1 MTEKETLKT
10 ALAELKERLTASYP
24 IARLILFG
32 SAVRGEMDEESDV
45 DVLVLTVRPLSGKEH
60 DAVSD
65 EVFAVNLRYDT
76 NISALVVDLPSWE
89 EGPLS
94 IMPLRQEVDREGV
107 EL

>member
-1 MTEKETLKT
+1 MTMNETLKA
-10 ALAELKERLTASYP
+10 ALAELKERLTTSYP
-24 IARLILFG
+24 ATRLILFG
-32 SAVRGEMDEESDV
+32 SAARGEMDEESDV
-45 DVLVLTVRPLSGKEH
+45 DVLVLTARPLNGKEH

-65 EVFAVNLRYDT
+65 EVFAINLRYDT

-94 IMPLRQEVDREGV
+94 VMPLRQEVDREGV

>member
-1 MTEKETLKT
+1 MIENETLRT
-10 ALAELKERLTASYP
+10 ALAELKERLTTSYP
-24 IARLILFG
+24 IVRLILFG

-45 DVLVLTVRPLSGKEH
+45 DVLVLTARSLSGKER

-76 NISALVVDLPSWE
+76 NISALVVDLPNWE

-94 IMPLRQEVDREGV
+94 VMPLRQEVDREGV

>member
-1 MTEKETLKT
+1 MIENETLKT

-24 IARLILFG
+24 VARLILFG
-32 SAVRGEMDEESDV
+32 SVVRGEMHEESDV
-45 DVLVLTVRPLSGKEH
+45 DALVLTARPLSGKEH

-65 EVFAVNLRYDT
+65 EVFVVNLRYDT
-76 NISALVVDLPSWE
+76 NISALVVDLPNWE

-94 IMPLRQEVDREGV
+94 VMPLRQEVEREGV